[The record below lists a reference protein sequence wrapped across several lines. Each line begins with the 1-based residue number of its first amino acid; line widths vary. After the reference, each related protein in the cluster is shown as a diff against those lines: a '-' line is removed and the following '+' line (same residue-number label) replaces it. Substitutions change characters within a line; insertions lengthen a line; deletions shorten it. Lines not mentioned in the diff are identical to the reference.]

1 MKALV
6 VYYSRTGTTKILG
19 EAIAKGLGA
28 EAEELID
35 QKKRLGLR
43 PFRWLIAGMDAR
55 RKKLTSIK
63 VQKPPQD
70 YDLILIGTPIWA
82 SRMTPAVRT
91 YLESQNLEGKKVGL
105 FCTGGNGDRERYFD
119 ELKLM
124 VPKSTLVGTLGVR
137 TLDVRS
143 GAYVEKLRIFLRG
156 FGVELPPPLP
166 PAPAPTAITPVQT
179 PSTQVQPPANETTTS
194 GPDTQTNP

>member
-28 EAEELID
+28 EVEELID

-55 RKKLTSIK
+55 RRKLTSIK

-82 SRMTPAVRT
+82 GRMTPAVRT
-91 YLESQNLEGKKVGL
+91 YLESQNLEGKKVGF
-105 FCTGGNGDRERYFD
+105 FCTGGKESSFD
-119 ELKLM
+119 ELKRI
-124 VPKSTLVGTLGVR
+124 VPKSTLVGTLCLSPVDVQSSAYAEKIRPFLASLGV
-137 TLDVRS
+137 
-143 GAYVEKLRIFLRG
+143 KL
-156 FGVELPPPLP
+156 PPLP
-166 PAPAPTAITPVQT
+166 PPVPEPAPITPAQTPATPPQAPAGEK
-179 PSTQVQPPANETTTS
+179 PSSGPDAPPAN
-194 GPDTQTNP
+194 PQ